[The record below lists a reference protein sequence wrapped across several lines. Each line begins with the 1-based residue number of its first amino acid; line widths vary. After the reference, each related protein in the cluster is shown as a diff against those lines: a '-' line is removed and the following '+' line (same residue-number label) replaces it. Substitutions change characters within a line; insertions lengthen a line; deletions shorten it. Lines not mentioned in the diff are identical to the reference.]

1 MCLVLCVRHIE
12 FAAGRTR
19 YGTETGTGMDPDTD
33 TDTDPDPAPA
43 PGMDGQG
50 DRRGA
55 YG

>member
-1 MCLVLCVRHIE
+1 MGLKLVL
-12 FAAGRTR
+12 AWTRTR
-19 YGTETGTGMDPDTD
+19 YGTETETGTGTD
-33 TDTDPDPAPA
+33 PA